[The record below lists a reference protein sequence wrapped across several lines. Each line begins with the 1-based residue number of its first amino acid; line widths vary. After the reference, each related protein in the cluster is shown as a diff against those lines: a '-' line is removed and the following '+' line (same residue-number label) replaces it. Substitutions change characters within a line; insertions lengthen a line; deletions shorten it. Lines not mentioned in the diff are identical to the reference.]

1 MSKQMLNEQTFT
13 AANIQR
19 VDAGTTRSMTVG
31 GVAGKTFL
39 LLAITLVCAA
49 VGWSRAETV
58 ADGSPLLL
66 LGGFLLLIGLSIA
79 AARNPKLAPI
89 AGFAYALIM
98 GFWVGAIS
106 KIYNDAYD
114 GIVTQALLATVG
126 AFTAMLVLYTT
137 RIVKVTNRMIGIIMG
152 ATFGVM
158 LLYVFSFVLAIFGA
172 QPSFLTDS
180 SPLGIAVSVGICVI
194 AALNLLV
201 DFSFIERGVAAQAPA
216 VYEWYSALS
225 LLSTMVW
232 LYLEVLR
239 LLGRIQGR

>member
-19 VDAGTTRSMTVG
+19 VDAAPSRTMTVG
-31 GVAGKTFL
+31 GVAGKTFIL
-39 LLAITLVCAA
+39 LFVTLVCAG

-58 ADGSPLLL
+58 TEGSPLLL
-66 LGGFLLLIGLSIA
+66 FGGFLLLIGLTIA
-79 AARNPKLAPI
+79 AARNPRIAPF

-106 KIYNDAYD
+106 KIYNDAYN

-137 RIVKVTNRMIGIIMG
+137 RIVKVTNRVIGIIMG

-158 LLYVFSFVLAIFGA
+158 LLYIFSFVLSIFGA
-172 QPSFLTDS
+172 QPSFVSDS
-180 SPLGIAVSVGICVI
+180 SGLGIALSVGICVI

-201 DFSFIERGVAAQAPA
+201 DFAFIERGVEAQAPA
-216 VYEWYSALS
+216 IYEWYSALS

>member
-1 MSKQMLNEQTFT
+1 MSKQMLNDQTFT
-13 AANIQR
+13 AANIQK
-19 VDAGTTRSMTVG
+19 VDAAATRSMTVG
-31 GVAGKTFL
+31 GVVSKTFL
-39 LLAITLVCAA
+39 LLAITLVCAG
-49 VGWSRAETV
+49 VGWSKSSVMT
-58 ADGSPLLL
+58 DGNPLLF
-66 LGGFLLLIGLSIA
+66 LGGFALLIGLSIA
-79 AARNPKLAPI
+79 ATRNPKLAPI

-106 KIYNDAYD
+106 KMYDTAYN

-126 AFTAMLVLYTT
+126 VFTAMLVLYTT
-137 RIVKVTNRMIGIIMG
+137 RIVKVTNRMIGIIVG
-152 ATFGVM
+152 ATFGIM
-158 LLYVFSFVLAIFGA
+158 LLYVFALVLSLFGA
-172 QPSFLTDS
+172 QPAFLTDS
-180 SPLGIAVSVGICVI
+180 SPLGIGLSVVICGI

-216 VYEWYSALS
+216 IFEWYGALS

>member
-1 MSKQMLNEQTFT
+1 MSKQMLNDETFT
-13 AANIQR
+13 AANIQK
-19 VDAGTTRSMTVG
+19 VGATSTRPMTVN
-31 GVAGKTFL
+31 GVVGKTFL
-39 LLAITLVCAA
+39 LLAITLVCAGF
-49 VGWSRAETV
+49 GWSKAAVMT
-58 ADGSPLLL
+58 DGNPLLL
-66 LGGFLLLIGLSIA
+66 FGGFLLLIGLSIA

-106 KIYNDAYD
+106 KMYDTAYN

-126 AFTAMLVLYTT
+126 VFAAMLILYTT
-137 RIVKVTNRMIGIIMG
+137 RIVKVTNRMIGIIIG

-158 LLYVFSFVLAIFGA
+158 LLYVFAMVLSLFGA
-172 QPSFLTDS
+172 QPSFMTDS
-180 SPLGIAVSVGICVI
+180 SPLGIGLSVVICGI

-201 DFSFIERGVAAQAPA
+201 DFSFVEQGVAAQAPA
-216 VYEWYSALS
+216 IYEWYSALS

>member
-1 MSKQMLNEQTFT
+1 MSKQMLNDDTFT
-13 AANIQR
+13 AANIQK
-19 VDAGTTRSMTVG
+19 VDASTERSMTVG
-31 GVAGKTFL
+31 GVAKKSFIL
-39 LLAITLVCAA
+39 LFVTLICASF
-49 VGWSRAETV
+49 GWSRAEVMT
-58 ADGSPLLL
+58 DGNPLLL
-66 LGGFLLLIGLSIA
+66 FGGFILLIGLSIA
-79 AARNPKLAPI
+79 AAKNPKLAPI

-98 GFWVGAIS
+98 GFWVGAVS
-106 KIYNDAYD
+106 KMYDTMYN

-126 AFTAMLVLYTT
+126 AFTAMLLLYTT

-158 LLYVFSFVLAIFGA
+158 LLYVFALVLSLFGA

-180 SPLGIAVSVGICVI
+180 SGLGIALSVGICAI

-201 DFSFIERGVAAQAPA
+201 DFAFIERGVAAKAPA
-216 VYEWYSALS
+216 IFEWYSALS

-239 LLGRIQGR
+239 LLARIQGR

>member
-1 MSKQMLNEQTFT
+1 MSKQMLNDQTFT
-13 AANIQR
+13 AANIQK
-19 VDAGTTRSMTVG
+19 VDAGDTRAMTVG
-31 GVAGKTFL
+31 GVVSKTFL
-39 LLAITLVCAA
+39 LLAITLVCAG
-49 VGWSRAETV
+49 VGWSKASVMTE
-58 ADGSPLLL
+58 GNPLLL
-66 LGGFLLLIGLSIA
+66 IGGFLLLIGLSIA

-106 KIYNDAYD
+106 KMYDTAYN

-126 AFTAMLVLYTT
+126 VFAAMLILYTT
-137 RIVKVTNRMIGIIMG
+137 RIVKVTNRMIGIIIG

-158 LLYVFSFVLAIFGA
+158 LLYVFAMVLSLFGA
-172 QPSFLTDS
+172 QPAFLTDS
-180 SPLGIAVSVGICVI
+180 SPLGIALSVGICAI

-216 VYEWYSALS
+216 LFEWYSALS